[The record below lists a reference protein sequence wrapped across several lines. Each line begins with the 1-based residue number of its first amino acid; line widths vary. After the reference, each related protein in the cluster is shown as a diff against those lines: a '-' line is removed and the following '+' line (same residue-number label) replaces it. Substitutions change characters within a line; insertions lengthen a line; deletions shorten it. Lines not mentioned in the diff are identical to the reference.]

1 MTIMER
7 PGPAEYAQ
15 FFADYVSLVLEND
28 IVKALEQQIDD
39 VRRHA
44 GAIPADLEQF
54 RYAEGKWSIR
64 EVVGHVGDA
73 ERVFGYR
80 AFCISRGDQTPLPGF
95 DERHYIRQSDFHRC
109 SLSDLVEEFI
119 CLRESNLIVLR
130 RLDEDAWL
138 KRGVA
143 NGSPVSVRAL
153 AFIMAGHVRHH
164 LRVLSTRYAVARG

>member
-1 MTIMER
+1 MTMMER
-7 PGPAEYAQ
+7 PSQTEFAP

-28 IVKALEQQIDD
+28 IIKALEQQIDD
-39 VRRHA
+39 VRRQA
-44 GAIPADLEQF
+44 RAIPPDLEQF
-54 RYAEGKWSIR
+54 RYADGKWSVR
-64 EVVGHVGDA
+64 EVIGHVGDA

-80 AFCISRGDQTPLPGF
+80 AFCISRGDETPLPGF
-95 DERHYIRQSDFHRC
+95 DERHYVRHSDFHYVKAA
-109 SLSDLVEEFI
+109 DLVEEFI
-119 CLRESNLIVLR
+119 QLRESNLKVLR
-130 RLDEDAWL
+130 RLDDARWQ